1 MPITH
6 RRKLPLKVLF
16 ATPEIR
22 PLIKT
27 GGLGDVS
34 ASLPAALMK
43 AGIDVRVLVPGY
55 PSVLAGAQ
63 HECLLARTH
72 LPGAGEVTLLSAHAP
87 DSGVPLIIV
96 DCPAYYDRK
105 GGPYQDL
112 SGLDWPDNAQRFALF
127 SKIGALIGSS
137 ANPLDWQPHVVH
149 CNDWQTG
156 LTPAYLHYTA
166 GPKSPTIMTIHNIA
180 YQGIF
185 PSASLAATG
194 LPPESFSMHGV
205 EYHGSLSF
213 LKAGLF
219 YADRIT
225 TVSPTYAREIQG
237 KLLGFGMQGLLAE
250 RSALLSGIL
259 NGIDEEEWNPW
270 HDPYLVE
277 PFHGGRLKGK
287 AANKRALQER
297 LGLAVEPDVPLL
309 GVVSRIT
316 HQKGLD
322 LLLATVDD
330 IITTPAQIVLLGT
343 GEAALEASFRSLA
356 ARYPGTVSVTIGF
369 NEALSHQIEAAADI
383 FLMPSRFEPCG
394 LNQMYSQRY
403 GAVPLV
409 HATGGLVDTV
419 VDATADSLAD
429 GSATGFVFVKEQPAA
444 FLATVQRALS
454 TYRDKK
460 TWRALMKNGMR
471 RDFSWKQS
479 AQGYVAL
486 YEELVKQR

>member
-43 AGIDVRVLVPGY
+43 ARIDVRVLVPGY

-72 LPGAGEVTLLSAHAP
+72 LPGAGEITLLSAHAP

-166 GPKSPTIMTIHNIA
+166 GPKSPTVMTIHNIA

-185 PSASLAATG
+185 PPTYLAATG

-250 RSALLSGIL
+250 RSTVLSGIL

-316 HQKGLD
+316 QRSTISSPHPHKSSCS
-322 LLLATVDD
+322 ARVKPRWKHHSARSPHVT
-330 IITTPAQIVLLGT
+330 
-343 GEAALEASFRSLA
+343 LEQSASLSASTKHSRTRSKRL
-356 ARYPGTVSVTIGF
+356 RTF
-369 NEALSHQIEAAADI
+369 
-383 FLMPSRFEPCG
+383 FLCRRASNPVASTRCIA
-394 LNQMYSQRY
+394 S
-403 GAVPLV
+403 
-409 HATGGLVDTV
+409 
-419 VDATADSLAD
+419 ATA
-429 GSATGFVFVKEQPAA
+429 PCRWCM
-444 FLATVQRALS
+444 QRVG
-454 TYRDKK
+454 
-460 TWRALMKNGMR
+460 W
-471 RDFSWKQS
+471 
-479 AQGYVAL
+479 
-486 YEELVKQR
+486 